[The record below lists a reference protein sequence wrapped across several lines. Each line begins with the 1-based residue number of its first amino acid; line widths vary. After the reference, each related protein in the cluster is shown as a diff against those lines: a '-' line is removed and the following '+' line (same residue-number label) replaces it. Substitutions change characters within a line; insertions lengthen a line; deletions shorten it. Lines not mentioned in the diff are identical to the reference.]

1 MNDKVTIV
9 DIREI
14 EKLDILL
21 NINIINIDNNTE
33 QLDIILDD
41 MDNEIASRVLNSET
55 LIQYV
60 AMKIISP
67 LKQYNINNYSNL
79 DELLKEADRLAEK
92 LYELELRTKVL
103 NYPYLKYIGVT
114 LLKTRMIKDKCYVE
128 YSQIF
133 KIRDVY

>member
-79 DELLKEADRLAEK
+79 DELLKEADRIAEK

>member
-67 LKQYNINNYSNL
+67 LKQYKINNYSNL

-128 YSQIF
+128 YSQIY